1 MRGAYVRRQ
10 ASLTLACVSPS
21 LLKIGALK
29 LDVRLVS
36 LRCNLALHRAASAPL
51 PGADLNKSG
60 GLITGKL
67 QCNNNNNNN
76 NQKYMQK
83 RNTAV

>member
-1 MRGAYVRRQ
+1 MLDVRLV
-10 ASLTLACVSPS
+10 SLWHVSPS
-21 LLKIGALK
+21 LLKSGALM

-36 LRCNLALHRAASAPL
+36 LRCNIALHRAASAPL

-60 GLITGKL
+60 GLITGKI
-67 QCNNNNNNN
+67 QYNNNNNN